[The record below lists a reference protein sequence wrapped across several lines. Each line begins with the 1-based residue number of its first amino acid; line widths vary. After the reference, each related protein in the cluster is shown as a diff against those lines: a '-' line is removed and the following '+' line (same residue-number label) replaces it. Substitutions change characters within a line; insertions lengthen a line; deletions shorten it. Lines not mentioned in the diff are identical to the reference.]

1 MALHIDIAID
11 APAWEALPD
20 LDALAARVIRQCEA
34 VTGVKLAKNCELS
47 LAFCDDAAIRALNAQ
62 WRGKDRATNV
72 LSFPTP
78 GALKTKALLG
88 DIVIAHETV
97 AREAQA
103 EGKSLADHTA
113 HMIFHGFLHLIGY
126 DHETPAEAEEM
137 ETLER
142 RIAQALGIKDPYEG
156 SSLEGGGS

>member
-1 MALHIDIAID
+1 MTLHIDIAID
-11 APAWEALPD
+11 APAWETLPQ
-20 LDALAARVIRQCEA
+20 LEALAERVIRQCEA
-34 VTGVKLAKNCELS
+34 VGGVELANGCELS
-47 LAFCDDAAIRALNAQ
+47 LAFCDDAAIKALNAR
-62 WRGKDRATNV
+62 WRGKDEPTNV

-78 GALKTKALLG
+78 GAPAGKPLLG
-88 DIVIAHETV
+88 DIVIAYETV
-97 AREAQA
+97 AREAQS

-156 SSLEGGGS
+156 SCHSDGGS